1 VDRTIWRSRQTAFKT
16 PEGEAAF
23 TAAYDN
29 AMKLWPVAYEE
40 RDIPTVDA
48 RICEFL
54 DETRHEV
61 PERSVA

>member
-1 VDRTIWRSRQTAFKT
+1 MKHFRIPEETLRITAT
-16 PEGEAAF
+16 PGSSHDMCISQRA
-23 TAAYDN
+23 
-29 AMKLWPVAYEE
+29 
-40 RDIPTVDA
+40 TVDA